1 MEKFKCICNHLFPL
15 RLYSALY
22 PLLSSIPY
30 LCTSS
35 CKNLKNHPPTYT
47 VLQDE
52 VRLVDDPVGRED
64 GQLPGVPHLHGGK
77 QGDVGGHQQV
87 DVDVHVHVCLTQ
99 RLQDKGRHL
108 VVVGANS
115 EPPDPLDFAIVELM
129 RQRMQLRILND
140 VLIDV
145 THVYYMCEL
154 HYIATP

>member
-1 MEKFKCICNHLFPL
+1 M
-15 RLYSALY
+15 
-22 PLLSSIPY
+22 
-30 LCTSS
+30 
-35 CKNLKNHPPTYT
+35 
-47 VLQDE
+47 
-52 VRLVDDPVGRED
+52 
-64 GQLPGVPHLHGGK
+64 
-77 QGDVGGHQQV
+77 

-115 EPPDPLDFAIVELM
+115 ELPDPLDFAIVELM